1 MGLFNF
7 FSKKG
12 KSMPAISKY
21 TSSEETIDRKSIPA
35 EQIDAMQRIRASEA
49 YCKKIYKMY
58 YQGYPEM
65 PFISQNRELNTNWI
79 EAAEMFP
86 KQSII
91 PKTIMIRY
99 SDGLLPGHVYMLYW
113 LNKYNNKKVPAYF
126 EYEYGINFEAEKDYL
141 IKSGYLDNSLIP
153 TFKGLEAINK
163 HIAVIEKKHPTPKYS
178 GSPGLASPIMVS
190 VGRSIPANLK
200 QGIFNVPF
208 SDRILIDK
216 EFEQLNVFIAF
227 ALKLAH
233 LKENL
238 NIDTHNFSYSNNFT
252 FYEAQPY
259 TPTGR
264 SAKYPLI
271 LQYAYATHNDLNSP
285 QDYFGK
291 LYYTQ
296 SGDIGKARL
305 IFWERKRGY
314 MIHLALVED
323 NQLVVKKVER
333 STPANWETIYK
344 S

>member
-7 FSKKG
+7 FSKKE
-12 KSMPAISKY
+12 KSMPVISKY
-21 TSSEETIDRKSIPA
+21 SSGEKSIDRKSIPA
-35 EQIDAMQRIRASEA
+35 EQIDAMQRIKASDA
-49 YCKKIYKMY
+49 YCKKLYRTFY
-58 YQGYPEM
+58 NGYPEM
-65 PFISQNRELNTNWI
+65 PFISQDRELNTNWI
-79 EAAEMFP
+79 EQAHMFGVTP
-86 KQSII
+86 TKDMM
-91 PKTIMIRY
+91 KRY

-113 LNKYNNKKVPAYF
+113 INKYNNKKVPAYF

-141 IKSGYLDNSLIP
+141 IKNGYLDSSLTP

-178 GSPGLASPIMVS
+178 GSPSITSPIMVS

-238 NIDTHNFSYSNNFT
+238 NIDTYNFSYSSNFT

-259 TPTGR
+259 TSTGR
-264 SAKYPLI
+264 SSKYPFVLH
-271 LQYAYATHNDLNSP
+271 YAYATHNDLNPS
-285 QDYFGK
+285 QDYFGE

-305 IFWERKRGY
+305 IFWKQKSGY
-314 MIHLALVED
+314 MIHLAIID
-323 NQLVVKKVER
+323 KQLAVKKVER
-333 STPANWETIYK
+333 NAPANWETIYK
-344 S
+344 L

>member
-7 FSKKG
+7 FSKKE
-12 KSMPAISKY
+12 KPMPAISKY

-35 EQIDAMQRIRASEA
+35 EQIDAMQRIKASEA
-49 YCKKIYKMY
+49 YCQKIYKMY
-58 YQGYPEM
+58 YQDYPEM
-65 PFISQNRELNTNWI
+65 PFISQDRELNTNWI

-91 PKTIMIRY
+91 PKTIMTRY

-141 IKSGYLDNSLIP
+141 IKNGYLDSSLKP
-153 TFKGLEAINK
+153 TFKGLESINK
-163 HIAVIEKKHPTPKYS
+163 HIAIIEKKHPIPKYS
-178 GSPGLASPIMVS
+178 GSPSIASPIMVS

-233 LKENL
+233 LKGNL
-238 NIDTHNFSYSNNFT
+238 NIDTHNFSYSSNFT

-264 SAKYPLI
+264 PAKYPLV
-271 LQYAYATHNDLNSP
+271 LQYAYSTHEDLNSP
-285 QDYFGK
+285 RDYFGS
-291 LYYTQ
+291 LSYTQ
-296 SGDIGKARL
+296 DGNIGKAQL
-305 IFWERKRGY
+305 IFWKRKKGY
-314 MIHLALVED
+314 MIHLALVN
-323 NQLVVKKVER
+323 NQLVVKKVEIN
-333 STPANWETIYK
+333 TPANWETIYK
-344 S
+344 L

>member
-7 FSKKG
+7 FSKKENP
-12 KSMPAISKY
+12 MPTISKY
-21 TSSEETIDRKSIPA
+21 SSAEKSIDRKSIPA
-35 EQIDAMQRIRASEA
+35 EQIDAMQRIKASDT
-49 YCKKIYKMY
+49 YCQRLYRTFYK
-58 YQGYPEM
+58 GYPEM
-65 PFISQNRELNTNWI
+65 PFISQDRELNTNWI
-79 EAAEMFP
+79 EQAHMFGVTP
-86 KQSII
+86 TKDMM
-91 PKTIMIRY
+91 KRY

-141 IKSGYLDNSLIP
+141 IKNGYLDNSLKP
-153 TFKGLEAINK
+153 TFKVLEAINK

-178 GSPGLASPIMVS
+178 GSPSIASPIMGS

-238 NIDTHNFSYSNNFT
+238 NIDTHNFSYSHNYT

-264 SAKYPLI
+264 PSKYPLV
-271 LQYAYATHNDLNSP
+271 LHYAYATHNDLNPS

-291 LYYTQ
+291 LYYTK

-305 IFWERKRGY
+305 IFWERKSGY
-314 MIHLALVED
+314 MIHLALVD

-333 STPANWETIYK
+333 NTPANWKTIYK
-344 S
+344 L

>member
-7 FSKKG
+7 FSKKE
-12 KSMPAISKY
+12 KPMPKISKY

-35 EQIDAMQRIRASEA
+35 EQIDSMQRVRASEA
-49 YCKKIYKMY
+49 YCRRLYKTFY
-58 YQGYPEM
+58 KGYPEM
-65 PFISQNRELNTNWI
+65 PFISQDRELNTNWI
-79 EAAEMFP
+79 EQAHMFGVTP
-86 KQSII
+86 TKDMM
-91 PKTIMIRY
+91 KRY

-141 IKSGYLDNSLIP
+141 IKNGYLDNSLTP

-163 HIAVIEKKHPTPKYS
+163 HIAVIEKKHPTPKYF
-178 GSPGLASPIMVS
+178 GSPSITSPIMVS

-216 EFEQLNVFIAF
+216 EFDQLNVFIAF

-233 LKENL
+233 LKEIL

-264 SAKYPLI
+264 PAKYPLV
-271 LQYAYATHNDLNSP
+271 LQYAYSTHEDLNSP
-285 QDYFGK
+285 QDYFGS
-291 LYYTQ
+291 LSYTQ
-296 SGDIGKARL
+296 DGNIGKAQL
-305 IFWERKRGY
+305 IFWKRKKGY
-314 MIHLALVED
+314 MIHLALVD

-333 STPANWETIYK
+333 NTPANWETIYK
-344 S
+344 L